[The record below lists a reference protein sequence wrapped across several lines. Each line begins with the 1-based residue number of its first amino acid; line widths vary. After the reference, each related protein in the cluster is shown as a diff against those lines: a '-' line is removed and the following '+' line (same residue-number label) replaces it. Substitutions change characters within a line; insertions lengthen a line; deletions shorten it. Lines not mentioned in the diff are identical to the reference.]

1 MGFELCAYRAPTLY
15 SCALLRTRPF
25 CACTPRYHAHNAH
38 NARTARALACANGV
52 ATVAVFLACSQTLA
66 VIGTHTLPER
76 PLSIAAQQ
84 TADPASLAFAM
95 GTESGRVYRVVL

>member
-1 MGFELCAYRAPTLY
+1 MRFDELDPFVP
-15 SCALLRTRPF
+15 ALRGTTHTHART
-25 CACTPRYHAHNAH
+25 
-38 NARTARALACANGV
+38 ARTARALACANDDV
-52 ATVAVFLACSQTLA
+52 ATVVVFLACSQTLA

>member
-1 MGFELCAYRAPTLY
+1 MGFVCITELQRCTRVRFDELDPAVPP
-15 SCALLRTRPF
+15 LRGT
-25 CACTPRYHAHNAH
+25 THAHAPH
-38 NARTARALACANGV
+38 APHARTACANDDV
-52 ATVAVFLACSQTLA
+52 ATVVVFLACSQTLA